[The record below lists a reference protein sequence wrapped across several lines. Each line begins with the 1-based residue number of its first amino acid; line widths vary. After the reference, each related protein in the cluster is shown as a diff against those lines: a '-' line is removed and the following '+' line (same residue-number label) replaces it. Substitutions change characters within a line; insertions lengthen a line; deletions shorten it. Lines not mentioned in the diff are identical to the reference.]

1 MMSNDVTRTKVSLT
15 PTALDSLRAARH
27 YSEEDSTPK
36 RARALQS
43 YAYD

>member
-27 YSEEDSTPK
+27 YSEDSTPK